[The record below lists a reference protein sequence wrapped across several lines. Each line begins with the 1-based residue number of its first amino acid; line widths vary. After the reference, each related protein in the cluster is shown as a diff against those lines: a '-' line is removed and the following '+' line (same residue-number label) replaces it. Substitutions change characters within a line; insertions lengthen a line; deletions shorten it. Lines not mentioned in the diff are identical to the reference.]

1 MALSPTLFP
10 VFTYRDAPAALDW
23 LAKAFGFAQHVV
35 YPNEDGGI
43 GHAELKLDDGFVL
56 MASRAKTA
64 DPANPF
70 PSTPISLYAYVEDVD
85 GHFAKAKA
93 AGAEVVKPPHDTP
106 YGSREYWVRD
116 LEGNL
121 WSFGSYHPVVG
132 VPAGYAG

>member
-1 MALSPTLFP
+1 MALSPTIFP

-23 LAKAFGFAQHVV
+23 LAKAFGFSQHVV
-35 YPNEDGGI
+35 YPNEEGDI
-43 GHAELKLDDGFVL
+43 AHAELKHQDGFLL
-56 MASRAKTA
+56 MAARAKKA

-70 PSTPISLYAYVEDVD
+70 PSTPISLYVYVEDVD
-85 GHFAKAKA
+85 GHFARAKA
-93 AGAEVVKPPHDTP
+93 AGAEVVRAPHDTH

-121 WSFGSYHPVVG
+121 WSFGSYHPAVG